1 MKAKLKNGLL
11 IIIVGLLFA
20 GAGAFLI
27 IRTNNKLKD
36 LDGVT
41 NATEIN
47 ENCQEEMDTDGNKT
61 ICHPIYT
68 YEVDGITYQCKST
81 DAGAS
86 SVNTKKDKVFY
97 NTKNPDKCM
106 TEFEKS
112 SSWFLYIFIV
122 IGIILIGVG
131 IINLFKEGKE

>member
-97 NTKNPDKCM
+97 DTKNPDKCM

>member
-36 LDGVT
+36 LDGIT
-41 NATEIN
+41 KATEIN

-68 YEVDGITYQCKST
+68 YEVDGVTYQCKSN

-86 SVNTKKDKVFY
+86 SVNTKKNKVFY
-97 NTKNPDKCM
+97 DTKNPDKCM

>member
-41 NATEIN
+41 EATEIN

>member
-122 IGIILIGVG
+122 IGVILIGVG

>member
-27 IRTNNKLKD
+27 IRTSNKLKD

-47 ENCQEEMDTDGNKT
+47 ENCQEEHDSDGYKT

-97 NTKNPDKCM
+97 DTKNPDKCM